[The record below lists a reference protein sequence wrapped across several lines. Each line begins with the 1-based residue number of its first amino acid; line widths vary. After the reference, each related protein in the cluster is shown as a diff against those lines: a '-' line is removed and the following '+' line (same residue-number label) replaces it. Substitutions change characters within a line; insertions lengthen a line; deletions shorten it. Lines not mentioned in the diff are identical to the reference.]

1 MQCLCLVVLSLGF
14 ACCWQLGLVTA
25 WSTPPCHW
33 TRAARDNVRSAL
45 PLTLTLSLASQDNI
59 AIRWKSS
66 SRRQRKESQRLL
78 DSIPLQRNSV
88 ARGST
93 AGSTRLYT
101 VKKGDWARYYRTQAL
116 YKWLP
121 RLTTAFPLYV
131 VVAAIVGYRFPW
143 TLAWINQGS
152 LVTLLLAAVM
162 AGAGLTLQRSDFTNV
177 WATRTNRAAIPLGIA
192 CQFGIMPLSA
202 LLVGQTLLQSG
213 SAAGATVST
222 VNQALFVGLC
232 LVGCAPG
239 GTASNLVTLIAG
251 ANVALS
257 VILTTCST
265 LAAVVLTPLLVKLL
279 AGTIMTNSATA
290 IQISGWALCA
300 ATAKVVVLPILAGM
314 WFKAKSPKLAD
325 TVSRYTPLA
334 SVLLVSL
341 ICGGVVAQT
350 APLLTS
356 TSSAAMVVVGRIG
369 ATPTVAVAAKGA
381 FSGLGVCLIALGL
394 MSPAPLISL
403 LALPL
408 AWRPG
413 GGTIAARAT
422 AAAPVGLSTI
432 VSSVLMLHLLGFGV
446 GYMIPKLLHPNQEKT
461 ARTISIEVGMQ
472 NSALAVVLAR
482 SIPGLH
488 PAAALPGAISATVH
502 SCVGSLLAAIW
513 RLFPAKDKS

>member
-1 MQCLCLVVLSLGF
+1 MQCLVVLTLGF
-14 ACCWQLGLVTA
+14 SCWFQLGLVTA
-25 WSTPPCHW
+25 WSTPPCRHR
-33 TRAARDNVRSAL
+33 TRTERHNVRSAL
-45 PLTLTLSLASQDNI
+45 SLTSNLASHGNL
-59 AIRWKSS
+59 AIHWKSS
-66 SRRQRKESQRLL
+66 SCRLRKESQSLL
-78 DSIPLQRNSV
+78 DSVSLERNSV
-88 ARGST
+88 ARDST
-93 AGSTRLYT
+93 TTTRLYT
-101 VKKGDWARYYRTQAL
+101 VKSGDWARYYRTRAL
-116 YKWLP
+116 YKWLS

-143 TLAWINQGS
+143 TLAWVNQGS

-177 WATRTNRAAIPLGIA
+177 WATPTNRAAIPLGIA

-202 LLVGQTLLQSG
+202 LLVGQRLLQSG
-213 SAAGATVST
+213 SVTGAAMST
-222 VNQALFVGLC
+222 VHQALFVGLC

-279 AGTIMTNSATA
+279 AGTAMTNSATA
-290 IQISGWALCA
+290 IQISGWALCV

-314 WFKAKSPKLAD
+314 WFKAKSPRLAD

-356 TSSAAMVVVGRIG
+356 AASSAVVSGG
-369 ATPTVAVAAKGA
+369 AIPAVAVTTKGA

-394 MSPAPLISL
+394 MSPAPLIPL
-403 LALPL
+403 LALPF

-413 GGTIAARAT
+413 SAIGTRAIS
-422 AAAPVGLSTI
+422 AAPIGLSTI

-446 GYMIPKLLHPNQEKT
+446 GYLIPKLLHPNQEKT

-502 SCVGSLLAAIW
+502 SCVGSLLAAVW
-513 RLFPAKDKS
+513 RLFPAKDTS